1 MEDELRRI
9 ILQLEEK
16 LKEEVRT
23 RIENQNDLRKFM
35 SKLRVIGYQ
44 IIILL

>member
-35 SKLRVIGYQ
+35 SKIRVIGYQ